1 MYMLMSYS
9 LDKECLCESTL
20 HYLNGPL
27 LTSLIRHHKWPQ
39 IPGLHDFEGHITHS
53 ANWQHDYDYSHKRIA
68 VIGNGSSGI
77 QIVPQMQKLPGTD
90 VTNFMR
96 GPTWVYYRVPPS
108 KHLGREV
115 DDPNPAYTDEE
126 RRNWR
131 ENPDEL
137 RKYRKAMINR
147 TNKAFKMVNLNQPPR
162 FYPGADGSCNSLFV
176 APKERKMQWVSR
188 RIKWRPNSTMIQI
201 SVEC

>member
-1 MYMLMSYS
+1 MPERNRMCMPMSYS
-9 LDKECLCESTL
+9 LGKECLCEYQFQRL
-20 HYLNGPL
+20 DEV
-27 LTSLIRHHKWPQ
+27 SLISSIRHHKWPQ

-77 QIVPQMQKLPGTD
+77 QIVPQMQKLPGTE

-147 TNKAFKMVNLNQPPR
+147 TNKAFKMVHLHQPRR
-162 FYPGADGSCNSLFV
+162 FHPDADAVCNSL
-176 APKERKMQWVSR
+176 
-188 RIKWRPNSTMIQI
+188 
-201 SVEC
+201 

>member
-1 MYMLMSYS
+1 MCMPMSYS
-9 LDKECLCESTL
+9 LDKECLCEYQLQCSDG
-20 HYLNGPL
+20 YL
-27 LTSLIRHHKWPQ
+27 LTSVSRHHKWPQ
-39 IPGLHDFEGHITHS
+39 IQGLHDFEGHITHS

-77 QIVPQMQKLPGTD
+77 QIVPQMQNLPGTD

-137 RKYRKAMINR
+137 RKYRKAMIHR
-147 TNKAFKMVNLNQPPR
+147 TNKAFKMVGLNQPHR
-162 FYPGADGSCNSLFV
+162 ICSDADAICNSLFV
-176 APKERKMQWVSR
+176 ALKEQRMRWVSQLN
-188 RIKWRPNSTMIQI
+188 KWHLNSTMIQS
-201 SVEC
+201 SVE

>member
-1 MYMLMSYS
+1 MSYS
-9 LDKECLCESTL
+9 LAKAYWCKCCSQRIDTT
-20 HYLNGPL
+20 
-27 LTSLIRHHKWPQ
+27 LTSIISHHKWPQ

-77 QIVPQMQKLPGTD
+77 QIVPQMQKLPGTE

-115 DDPNPAYTDEE
+115 DDPNPEYTDEE

-137 RKYRKAMINR
+137 RKYRRAMIHR
-147 TNKAFKMVNLNQPPR
+147 TNKAFKMVRIAHYLSSR
-162 FYPGADGSCNSLFV
+162 LGLTVHVVVRSRLRG
-176 APKERKMQWVSR
+176 RKRCHGLRS
-188 RIKWRPNSTMIQI
+188 
-201 SVEC
+201 